1 MEFKG
6 IISKVYPVKSGT
18 SQRGD
23 WKLMPFVFEWFEN
36 PNDQWSRKTVVE
48 TLDTGIMKQILPF
61 LRKDAEG
68 KPIITDKC
76 YALTQQ
82 VKCKV
87 DLQLS
92 MREYT
97 TKQFELGYTNQTR
110 ARSFALLEEAP
121 AELTDEQKAALE
133 AAKQLGTDA
142 QPQEEKKDDDDLPF

>member
-1 MEFKG
+1 MEFEG
-6 IISKVYPVKSGT
+6 IISKVYSVKSGT

-68 KPIITDKC
+68 KPIIMDKC
-76 YALTQQ
+76 YQLTQQ

-97 TKQFELGYTNQTR
+97 TKQFELGYTNRTQTR
-110 ARSFALLEEAP
+110 SFTLLDKAP
-121 AELTDEQKAALE
+121 VELTDEQKTAIE
-133 AAKQLGTDA
+133 AAKKIGTEAKEGEDA
-142 QPQEEKKDDDDLPF
+142 ADDLPF